1 MFVCLFVLA
10 DGRGIQIETVSP
22 HKVGVPFIWDL
33 ASRPRTFLIF
43 FNPLMVMRGYIKMGE
58 EKQK

>member
-33 ASRPRTFLIF
+33 ASRPRTFNILQ
-43 FNPLMVMRGYIKMGE
+43 PSDGDEGIKMEE